1 MSADSTKK
9 IIVVALGVCAV
20 CSILVSVAAVSLHGI
35 QEQNKTEEKIRN
47 ILLAGGLLK
56 KGQNVEKVYD
66 EKIQAEIV
74 NLETGQPIPD
84 SEYNEELEPNTFDI
98 KTVASDPKYNMKIP
112 ANEDIA
118 QIRVMPKYMAVYF
131 VEGENDEL
139 EEVILPFYGKGL
151 WSTMYGFIALG
162 KDIRTIEGLTFYEH
176 GETPGLG
183 GEVDNPRWKI
193 QWKGKQAFDIHGNLK
208 IQVIKG
214 RVDSGSPEAIYEV
227 DGLSGS
233 TLTTRGVDNMI
244 RFWLGENGYGPFLDN
259 LKKEVKHEQL

>member
-1 MSADSTKK
+1 MPILKGGLSEMSADSTKK

-56 KGQNVEKVYD
+56 KGQNVEKIYD

-112 ANEDIA
+112 ANEDRMMNWRRLFCLSMA
-118 QIRVMPKYMAVYF
+118 RVCGPLCTA
-131 VEGENDEL
+131 L
-139 EEVILPFYGKGL
+139 SL
-151 WSTMYGFIALG
+151 WARI
-162 KDIRTIEGLTFYEH
+162 
-176 GETPGLG
+176 
-183 GEVDNPRWKI
+183 
-193 QWKGKQAFDIHGNLK
+193 
-208 IQVIKG
+208 
-214 RVDSGSPEAIYEV
+214 
-227 DGLSGS
+227 
-233 TLTTRGVDNMI
+233 
-244 RFWLGENGYGPFLDN
+244 
-259 LKKEVKHEQL
+259 

>member
-56 KGQNVEKVYD
+56 KGQNVEKIYD

-131 VEGENDEL
+131 VEGENDEP
-139 EEVILPFYGKGL
+139 EEVILPFYSIGL
-151 WSTMYGFIALG
+151 
-162 KDIRTIEGLTFYEH
+162 
-176 GETPGLG
+176 
-183 GEVDNPRWKI
+183 
-193 QWKGKQAFDIHGNLK
+193 
-208 IQVIKG
+208 
-214 RVDSGSPEAIYEV
+214 
-227 DGLSGS
+227 
-233 TLTTRGVDNMI
+233 
-244 RFWLGENGYGPFLDN
+244 
-259 LKKEVKHEQL
+259 